1 MAGHSKW
8 HNIRHK
14 KAAQDAKKA
23 KIYTK
28 ISKLIEL
35 AARQGWGDPNLNP
48 ALEAALEKARYYSV
62 PKDVI
67 ERAIKK
73 WTWQLEWEQLEQ
85 VFYEGYAPWGVAL
98 YIKCITSNKNR
109 TWANVRTILNKNGGS
124 LWEPGSV
131 SWQFKEKWVI
141 YVSWKI
147 EKYKEKWKEVEKIIP
162 IDFEN
167 FEEHLLELD
176 LDIEDVDFDEENKIV
191 KIVTPKES
199 FADVKKTLENENYK
213 IEEAGIEFVAENLI
227 EVDDQTAE
235 RVQKLIEA
243 LEEDDDVDTVY
254 HNMK

>member
-73 WTWQLEWEQLEQ
+73 WTGQLEWEQLEEIY
-85 VFYEGYAPWGVAL
+85 YEWYAPWWVAL

-109 TWANVRTILNKNGGS
+109 TGANVRSILTKNGGS

-141 YVSWKI
+141 YLSGKI
-147 EKYKEKWKEVEKIIP
+147 EKVVEKWKEIEKISP
-162 IDFEN
+162 IN
-167 FEEHLLELD
+167 IEELEERLLELD
-176 LDIEDVDFDEENKIV
+176 IEDFEYDRENNIV
-191 KIVTPKES
+191 KIITPKES
-199 FADVKKTLENENYK
+199 FANVKKILETENYK
-213 IEEAGIEFVAENLI
+213 IEDANIEFVAENLI
-227 EVDDQTAE
+227 EVDPQTAE
-235 RVQKLIEA
+235 KVIKLIEA

>member
-35 AARQGWGDPNLNP
+35 AARQWWGDPNLNP

-73 WTWQLEWEQLEQ
+73 WTGQLEWEQLEEIY
-85 VFYEGYAPWGVAL
+85 YEWYAPWWVAL

-109 TWANVRTILNKNGGS
+109 TGANVRSILTKNGGS

-141 YVSWKI
+141 YLSGKI
-147 EKYKEKWKEVEKIIP
+147 EKVVEKWKEIEKISP
-162 IDFEN
+162 IN
-167 FEEHLLELD
+167 IEELEERLLELD
-176 LDIEDVDFDEENKIV
+176 IEDFEYDRENNIV
-191 KIVTPKES
+191 KIITPKES
-199 FADVKKTLENENYK
+199 FANVKKILETENYK
-213 IEEAGIEFVAENLI
+213 IEDANIEFVAENLI
-227 EVDDQTAE
+227 EVDPQTAE
-235 RVQKLIEA
+235 KVIKLIEA